1 MTHRIPVVNLEHY
14 LSGTPSERARF
25 IEVYGDGL
33 REFGFVTVNNH
44 SVDDALIRR
53 TYAHLEAFYK
63 LPEEVKQSYD
73 VPDGGG
79 QRGYTGYGKE
89 HAKNR
94 KVGDLK
100 EFWHVGREVDPGSRY
115 ASVYPPNVWPSEVA
129 GFKEDAIELYRQMD
143 QLGRTLLQALA
154 HYFDLPENTFS
165 DMAVDG
171 NSILRAIHYP
181 PLKER
186 LIPGGV
192 RAAEHED
199 INLITMLCESTAGG
213 LELLTRDGT
222 WLPVGAL
229 DGQIVVDSGDM
240 LQRVTNGVIP
250 ATTHRV
256 VNPKSEEDDKVRYSM
271 PFFVHPYPEASMAPL
286 PKFTGEGFPEPPPE
300 ITAQQ
305 FLEQRLREIGL
316 LKS

>member
-25 IEVYGDGL
+25 IQVYGDGL

-53 TYAHLEAFYK
+53 TYERLEAFYK
-63 LPEEVKQSYD
+63 LPEEVKRTYD

-100 EFWHVGREVDPGSRY
+100 EFWHVGREVEAGSRY
-115 ASVYPPNVWPSEVA
+115 ASVYPPNVWPKEVE
-129 GFKEDAIELYRQMD
+129 GFREDAIELYAQMD

-154 HYFDLPENTFS
+154 HYFELPENTFS

-181 PLKER
+181 PLKDR

-256 VNPKSEEDDKVRYSM
+256 VNPTSEEDDKVRYSM

-286 PKFTGEGFPEPPPE
+286 PKFTGEGYPEPPPE